1 MLVLSDKMQSKG
13 KLFWRNHQIN
23 HHLLT
28 LFFFLKNFGA
38 QKRQIQK
45 LLTYDM
51 KSLGGHLS
59 SGMTQ
64 IRPLQFFEPS
74 AGSTA
79 DLSIEQKVIFGVVV
93 RIESSLSS
101 EYENNG

>member
-1 MLVLSDKMQSKG
+1 MEKQSNK
-13 KLFWRNHQIN
+13 
-23 HHLLT
+23 T
-28 LFFFLKNFGA
+28 SSVDSFFLKNFSA

-51 KSLGGHLS
+51 KSWGGHLS

-64 IRPLQFFEPS
+64 IRPLQFFGPS

-79 DLSIEQKVIFGVVV
+79 DLSIEQKAIFGVVV